1 MKILFVITKAVVGGA
16 QTSVLNLARETKL
29 RGHEVTVG
37 SGDGEWLPE
46 ELAKEGLPFVRFA
59 CLKRTHNPLE
69 GIFFIGEI
77 KKYLSGENF
86 DVVHFNGSNSL
97 PGALGVKLADKKIRT
112 VFTFRGMSMLD
123 EHYQINFISRLF
135 YSWFFKFFL
144 LFVDAPVFVSQEN
157 LDKFGRGQLVAGGQL
172 VYNGLDP
179 EKMDFVSR
187 EEAKIFFSQK
197 ANSDLSDKYLIGSI
211 GRLDYAKNYEF
222 LISVFPEILKI
233 NPEARALI
241 IGEGKERTMY
251 EKLIAEK
258 GLTDKIFLLGN
269 IANGARYAKGFNLFV
284 QTSRYEG
291 LSIALIEALFAGL
304 PIIASAVG
312 GNRETVGAEEEI
324 YQLDN
329 REEFIKK
336 FEQILIPEIKEEII
350 LNNKRQAEK
359 FLLKN
364 TASGYE
370 KIYGK
375 E

>member
-1 MKILFVITKAVVGGA
+1 
-16 QTSVLNLARETKL
+16 
-29 RGHEVTVG
+29 
-37 SGDGEWLPE
+37 
-46 ELAKEGLPFVRFA
+46 
-59 CLKRTHNPLE
+59 
-69 GIFFIGEI
+69 
-77 KKYLSGENF
+77 
-86 DVVHFNGSNSL
+86 
-97 PGALGVKLADKKIRT
+97 
-112 VFTFRGMSMLD
+112 
-123 EHYQINFISRLF
+123 
-135 YSWFFKFFL
+135 
-144 LFVDAPVFVSQEN
+144 
-157 LDKFGRGQLVAGGQL
+157 
-172 VYNGLDP
+172 
-179 EKMDFVSR
+179 
-187 EEAKIFFSQK
+187 
-197 ANSDLSDKYLIGSI
+197 
-211 GRLDYAKNYEF
+211 
-222 LISVFPEILKI
+222 
-233 NPEARALI
+233 
-241 IGEGKERTMY
+241 
-251 EKLIAEK
+251 
-258 GLTDKIFLLGN
+258 LTDKIFLLGN